1 MDKHPVPTAPVSQL
15 ETAEALANGLEALDL
30 LRPLLVSMRQQIA
43 LPRPDLVQLK
53 GLCHAAG
60 WIADEYHSYLEA
72 MWQEETRNKTM
83 RF

>member
-1 MDKHPVPTAPVSQL
+1 MDKHPLPAAPLSKL
-15 ETAEALANGLEALDL
+15 ETADALANGLEALDL

-72 MWQEETRNKTM
+72 MWQEETRDRTL